1 MPRGFSAWAHLEGEE
16 RETVP
21 ISQAVLWGKELEAES
36 EKMLSLAARPQER
49 RMGWRVVQS

>member
-1 MPRGFSAWAHLEGEE
+1 MPRGLRAWAHLEGEE

-36 EKMLSLAARPQER
+36 EKMLL
-49 RMGWRVVQS
+49 